1 MEVIEQA
8 VEKIKEE
15 MLKESNPYI
24 AYIGNY
30 VLENI
35 EVNKPAAEK
44 IAAGSKTISESF
56 KKVQGEARKIAQNG
70 IAMLAEREVIS
81 IVTKYF
87 EFEGVQSS
95 VEDIQ
100 TKAEVIEFPK
110 KESIENNPKKAQI
123 DFDASLDDFLV

>member
-15 MLKESNPYI
+15 MSKESNPYI

-56 KKVQGEARKIAQNG
+56 KGSGRGKKNSTKWYCNACR
-70 IAMLAEREVIS
+70 ERS
-81 IVTKYF
+81 NLY
-87 EFEGVQSS
+87 SY
-95 VEDIQ
+95 
-100 TKAEVIEFPK
+100 
-110 KESIENNPKKAQI
+110 
-123 DFDASLDDFLV
+123 